1 MARDD
6 ALRALFTDTAAS
18 SGGALTFRVTT
29 SALLAQEFGL
39 MLARSRNP
47 VYVFGVTGASGE
59 RLTCVAFTL
68 ALDGMK
74 RQATRA
80 EALGR
85 SLAYSEGQ
93 LFDLNP
99 FMLVYDY
106 AGERLL
112 AAPATDLFGAF
123 AEYASYNALPYAESA
138 SFSLTPNFQYST
150 INMYAELRTPTVWAT
165 STDQD
170 DFSADDLVAFL
181 RRVTED
187 TAARRTE
194 FPAIVEA
201 IKTRISAAP
210 SGLETSGD
218 TETALTLEGPETD
231 YAYLE
236 PRDDEVQV
244 EDRLWRIILAAIE
257 SSAAVILVGPPGTGK
272 SMLVRKAV
280 GTISEN
286 RQVDGLPGIKR
297 PLWATPDES
306 WTFRELIG
314 GETVAGGDIV
324 FRPGW
329 VLRAIADNRWLVL
342 DEANRGDLDRI
353 FGALLTWLAGE
364 DVTVGVESS
373 ATDAKQIEL
382 GRTSGQ
388 SRVEIIEG
396 TDGRRGAIRYLAG
409 EDWKLLGTYNALDAQ
424 RVFRIGAAL
433 GRRFVRVPIP
443 PISPSL
449 FDQVL
454 ERRAGDLPDE
464 LRTKIGLLYDAH
476 YQDEVTRLGQALFL
490 GMCSYL
496 KHAVQSRVSG
506 SSAAEDGADT
516 TTPGNAEQLSLGP
529 LPEAGTSGSDFGSEA
544 AAAEGNNP
552 TMAQGS
558 MGSILSEAYVLNL
571 GTFLAQLEGPDFE
584 RLAYRIQASSALS
597 QKEVEWVSE
606 MMRALA

>member
-6 ALRALFTDTAAS
+6 ALRALFTGTAAS

-47 VYVFGVTGASGE
+47 VYVFGITGASGE

-68 ALDGMK
+68 ALDGV
-74 RQATRA
+74 RRPATRA

-85 SLAYSEGQ
+85 SLAHSEGR

-99 FMLVYDY
+99 FLLVYDY
-106 AGERLL
+106 VGERLL
-112 AAPATDLFGAF
+112 AAPAIDLFGAF
-123 AEYASYNALPYAESA
+123 AEYASHNVLPYAESA

-150 INMYAELRTPTVWAT
+150 INMYAELRKPTVWDT
-165 STDQD
+165 STKQD
-170 DFSADDLVAFL
+170 DFSADDLVTFL
-181 RRVTED
+181 RRVAEN

-194 FPAIVEA
+194 VPAIVEA

-210 SGLETSGD
+210 SELETSGD
-218 TETALTLEGPETD
+218 TETALTLGGPETY

-236 PRDDEVQV
+236 PQDDEVQV
-244 EDRLWRIILAAIE
+244 EDRLWRIILAAIV
-257 SSAAVILVGPPGTGK
+257 SSSAVILVGPPGTGK

-306 WTFRELIG
+306 WTFRELID
-314 GETVAGGDIV
+314 GETVAGGEIV

-329 VLRAIADNRWLVL
+329 VLRAIEENRWLVL

-373 ATDAKQIEL
+373 AADAKLIEL
-382 GRTSGQ
+382 GRTSGE
-388 SRVEIIEG
+388 SRVEVIEG
-396 TDGRRGAIRYLAG
+396 IGRRGAIRYLAG

-443 PISPSL
+443 PISPTL
-449 FDQVL
+449 FNQVL

-496 KHAVQSRVSG
+496 RYAVQGRASKP
-506 SSAAEDGADT
+506 SAAEPSADAAT
-516 TTPGNAEQLSLGP
+516 QESAEQLSLDP
-529 LPEAGTSGSDFGSEA
+529 LPQAGADDGRSEA
-544 AAAEGNNP
+544 EAAIVEEDNNP
-552 TMAQGS
+552 TAAQGS
-558 MGSILSEAYVLNL
+558 VDSILSEAYVLNL
-571 GTFLAQLEGPDFE
+571 GTFLAQLEGPDFD
-584 RLAYRIQASSALS
+584 RLAQRIQASSALS
-597 QKEVEWVSE
+597 QKEVKWVSL

>member
-1 MARDD
+1 
-6 ALRALFTDTAAS
+6 
-18 SGGALTFRVTT
+18 
-29 SALLAQEFGL
+29 
-39 MLARSRNP
+39 
-47 VYVFGVTGASGE
+47 
-59 RLTCVAFTL
+59 
-68 ALDGMK
+68 MK

-85 SLAYSEGQ
+85 SLAYSEGH

-99 FMLVYDY
+99 FLLVYDY

-112 AAPATDLFGAF
+112 AAPAIDLFGAF
-123 AEYASYNALPYAESA
+123 AEYVSHNALPYAESA

-170 DFSADDLVAFL
+170 DLSDDLVAFL
-181 RRVTED
+181 RRVAAD

-194 FPAIVEA
+194 VPAIVEA

-210 SGLETSGD
+210 SELETSGD
-218 TETALTLEGPETD
+218 TEAALTLGGPETD

-286 RQVDGLPGIKR
+286 RQVVGQPGIKR

-306 WTFRELIG
+306 WTFRELVG
-314 GETVAGGDIV
+314 GETVAGGEIV
-324 FRPGW
+324 FRPGL
-329 VLRAIADNRWLVL
+329 VLRAIEENRWLVL

-373 ATDAKQIEL
+373 AANAKLIEL
-382 GRTSGQ
+382 GRTSGE
-388 SRVEIIEG
+388 SRVEVIERI
-396 TDGRRGAIRYLAG
+396 GRRGAIRYLAG
-409 EDWKLLGTYNALDAQ
+409 DDWKLLGTYNALDAQ

-443 PISPSL
+443 PIPPSL
-449 FDQVL
+449 FNQVL

-476 YQDEVTRLGQALFL
+476 YQEEVTRLGQALFL

-496 KHAVQSRVSG
+496 RYAVQSRMSG
-506 SSAAEDGADT
+506 SSAAEGSADT
-516 TTPGNAEQLSLGP
+516 TTPGNAEQLSLDP
-529 LPEAGTSGSDFGSEA
+529 LPEAGTSGGDSGSEA
-544 AAAEGNNP
+544 AAEAEGDNP
-552 TMAQGS
+552 LMAQGS

-584 RLAYRIQASSALS
+584 RLAHRIRASSALS